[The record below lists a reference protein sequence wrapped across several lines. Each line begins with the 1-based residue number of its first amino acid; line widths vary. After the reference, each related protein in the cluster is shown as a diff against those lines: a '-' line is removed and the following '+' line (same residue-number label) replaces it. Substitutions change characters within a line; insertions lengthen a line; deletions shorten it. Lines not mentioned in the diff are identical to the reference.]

1 MSAPGTSGVAAQIRA
16 ADGWPV
22 TDAVLT
28 VTDGAGQ
35 QVARVAANDNG
46 QVATPT
52 LPAGT
57 YTAIVTAPGFQPQA
71 RTAVVTGSGVSGL
84 GIVALTREAGS
95 ELPTPGV
102 WSIDPVHSSIDVAA
116 RHLGFASIRGRF
128 TEFGGKIEIA
138 EPFEQSLVYAHIQA
152 ISIDTGNKMRDDHLR
167 SADFLGVD
175 HHPVIEYQ
183 GTYLTRL
190 PGGRW
195 TLHGELTL
203 NGVRKPTPLELTYLG
218 SGQDPWGGQRAGFHA
233 VTDLQREDF
242 AITYNQV
249 LQAGIQAIGATLRVE
264 LSIEAVQGD
273 ALPPM

>member
-1 MSAPGTSGVAAQIRA
+1 MNGQRAGGVAAQVRGT
-16 ADGWPV
+16 DGWPV
-22 TDAVLT
+22 GDAVLT

-35 QVARVAANDNG
+35 QVARVTADERG
-46 QVATPT
+46 QVVTET

-71 RTAVVTGSGVSGL
+71 RTAVVTASGAGGL
-84 GIVALTREAGS
+84 GVVALARSTEA
-95 ELPTPGV
+95 ELPAPGV

-128 TEFGGKIEIA
+128 TDFGGQIEIA
-138 EPFEQSLVYAHIQA
+138 EPFEQSLVHARIQA
-152 ISIDTGNKMRDDHLR
+152 TSIDTGNKMRDDHLR

-175 HHPVIEYQ
+175 RHPVIEYQ
-183 GTYLTRL
+183 GTHLTGL
-190 PGGRW
+190 AAGRW

-203 NGVRKPTPLELTYLG
+203 NGVRKPVPLELTYLG
-218 SGQDPWGGQRAGFHA
+218 CGPDAWGGNRAGFHA

-264 LSIEAVQGD
+264 LSIEAVQGES
-273 ALPPM
+273 LPQL